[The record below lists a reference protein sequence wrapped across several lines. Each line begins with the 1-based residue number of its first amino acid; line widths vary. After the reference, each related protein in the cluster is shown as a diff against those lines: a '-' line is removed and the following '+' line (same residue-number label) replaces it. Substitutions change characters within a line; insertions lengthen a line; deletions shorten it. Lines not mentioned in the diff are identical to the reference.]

1 MNLQHMKYAI
11 VIAQTQSINKAAEK
25 LYVGQPTLSRAI
37 KELESGL
44 GITLFDRSTK
54 GMTLTADGELF
65 IRCAKNV
72 LAQVEDI
79 EKLFGREGAIRRRFS
94 LSAPR
99 AGYVYEA
106 FMRFS
111 GLLDP
116 DTRSELVYRA
126 TDALGAVQD
135 VELGKSALGVI
146 RYAAHSDGYY
156 KDLLEEKEL
165 NCELVAE
172 FKMGLLVGRES
183 PLAASE
189 ELRQEALAD
198 GIELMLTD
206 SRAPAVPGS
215 ENRREETGALSRRQI
230 FLHGGNVLEMLS
242 RNPQTYLW
250 SAPLPR
256 AQQALYGLV
265 FREAPWRE
273 EIFRDMLIRRRD
285 YVQTRL
291 DGLFTEQLIRARRET
306 MG

>member
-37 KELESGL
+37 KELEASL
-44 GITLFDRSTK
+44 GITLFERSTK

-79 EKLFGREGAIRRRFS
+79 EKLFGREGTVRRRFS

-111 GLLDP
+111 REIDP
-116 DTRSELVYRA
+116 NTRSELVYRA
-126 TDALGAVQD
+126 TDALTAIQD
-135 VELGKSALGVI
+135 VEQGKSALGVI

-156 KDLLEEKEL
+156 KELLEEKEL

-172 FKMGLLVGRES
+172 FRMGLLMGENN
-183 PLAASE
+183 PLATREQLTAE
-189 ELRQEALAD
+189 DLAEGMELILA
-198 GIELMLTD
+198 D
-206 SRAPAVPGS
+206 SRAPAAPGS
-215 ENRREETGALSRRQI
+215 ENRREERDPPAGRQI
-230 FLHGGNVLEMLS
+230 YLRGGNALEMLS
-242 RNPQTYLW
+242 RNGQAHLW
-250 SAPLPR
+250 SAPVPE
-256 AQQALYGLV
+256 QQRRLYGLV
-265 FREAPWRE
+265 FREAPWRA
-273 EIFRDMLIRRRD
+273 EIYRDMLIRRRD
-285 YVQTRL
+285 YVQTKL

-306 MG
+306 IA